1 MTPRIPPRASP
12 AGRDVR
18 LAVIA
23 AVGVALGACAPD
35 EENHPLPPSVYA
47 DIEAFGEALFF
58 DENLSM
64 QRTQSC
70 ATCHDP
76 ERGFTDGRR
85 DARGNVRAVSLGD
98 DGVSLGD
105 RNAPSAAY
113 AFLSP
118 EFHIGTRERH
128 NKQNDHRLYTGPLGG
143 QFWDGREADLEGQ
156 AGGPP
161 LNPLEMGMPDAASVA
176 QRLGEDE
183 EHRRALFEFFG
194 PEALDDD
201 EAAYVAMTQAI
212 AAFERTEAFAPF
224 DSRYDRSLRGEVAL
238 TFTELTGKAIFFS
251 QFGNCAVCHQ
261 LYSEGD
267 PVNETRETFTG
278 YEFHNIGVPTNEAVR
293 RLNGVTT
300 PDLGLGND
308 QSIEDPMLRGA
319 FKVPTLRNVAVTGP
333 YMHNGVFAELR
344 TVVEFY
350 DHFTNP
356 EVRALNPETGQPWRS
371 PEIPETVRT
380 ELLEVGD
387 PMTDNDVEGLVC
399 FLRALTDQRYEAL
412 IPRDGIDCG

>member
-1 MTPRIPPRASP
+1 MASCNAVRAPIGGS
-12 AGRDVR
+12 
-18 LAVIA
+18 LFT
-23 AVGVALGACAPD
+23 VGALCLTLGACTPD
-35 EENHPLPPSVYA
+35 EDGPPPPSVYA
-47 DIEAFGEALFF
+47 DLEAFGEALFF

-76 ERGFTDGRR
+76 ERGFTDGRL
-85 DARGNVRAVSLGD
+85 DAQGNVGAVSLGD
-98 DGVSLGD
+98 DGASLGD

-118 EFHIGTRERH
+118 EFHVGTRERH
-128 NKQNDHRLYTGPLGG
+128 NKQNNHRLYMGPLGG
-143 QFWDGREADLEGQ
+143 QFWDGRELDLEGQ

-176 QRLGEDE
+176 ERLGEDQ

-194 PEALDDD
+194 QEALDDD
-201 EAAYVAMTQAI
+201 EVAYASMTQAL
-212 AAFERTEAFAPF
+212 AAFERTEEFAPF

-238 TFTELTGKAIFFS
+238 TFKELTGKAIFFS

-261 LYSEGD
+261 LHSEGD
-267 PVNETRETFTG
+267 PIGETRETFTG
-278 YEFHNIGVPTNEAVR
+278 YEFHNIGVPANDAVR
-293 RLNGVTT
+293 ERNGVTGL
-300 PDLGLGND
+300 DEGLLGNEAID
-308 QSIEDPMLRGA
+308 DPMARGA
-319 FKVPTLRNVAVTGP
+319 FKTPTLRNVAVTGP

-350 DHFTNP
+350 DHFTNLDERP
-356 EVRALNPETGQPWRS
+356 RNPETGEAWRS

-399 FLRALTDQRYEAL
+399 FMRALTDQRYEAL
-412 IPRDGIDCG
+412 IPRDGIDCE

>member
-1 MTPRIPPRASP
+1 MEACNAVRAPTRGSLFTVG
-12 AGRDVR
+12 ALC
-18 LAVIA
+18 LAL
-23 AVGVALGACAPD
+23 VACSPD
-35 EENHPLPPSVYA
+35 EEGPPLPSVYA
-47 DIEAFGEALFF
+47 DVEAFGEALFF

-76 ERGFTDGRR
+76 ERGFTDGRL
-85 DARGNVRAVSLGD
+85 DPQGNVRAVSLGD

-113 AFLSP
+113 AFFSP
-118 EFHIGTRERH
+118 EFHVGTRERH
-128 NKQNDHRLYTGPLGG
+128 NKQNNHRLYMGPLGG
-143 QFWDGREADLEGQ
+143 QFWDGRELDLEGQ

-176 QRLGEDE
+176 ERLDEDQ

-194 PEALDDD
+194 QEALDDD
-201 EAAYVAMTQAI
+201 EVAYAAMTQAL
-212 AAFERTEAFAPF
+212 AAFERTEEFAPF

-238 TFTELTGKAIFFS
+238 TFKELTGKAIFFS

-261 LYSEGD
+261 LHSEGD
-267 PVNETRETFTG
+267 PINETRETFTG
-278 YEFHNIGVPTNEAVR
+278 YEFHNIGVPANDAVR
-293 RLNGVTT
+293 EGNGVTAL
-300 PDLGLGND
+300 DEGLLGNGAID
-308 QSIEDPMLRGA
+308 DPMARGA
-319 FKVPTLRNVAVTGP
+319 FKTPTLRNVAVTGP

-350 DHFTNP
+350 DHFTNLDERP
-356 EVRALNPETGQPWRS
+356 RNPETGEPWRS

-399 FLRALTDQRYEAL
+399 FMRALTDQRYEAL
-412 IPRDGIDCG
+412 IPRDGIDCE

>member
-1 MTPRIPPRASP
+1 MTRSLTYVHLSAVLAGFCAS
-12 AGRDVR
+12 
-18 LAVIA
+18 
-23 AVGVALGACAPD
+23 VAACAPQD
-35 EENHPLPPSVYA
+35 EDEPLPPSMYDDV
-47 DIEAFGEALFF
+47 EAFGEALFF

-64 QRTQSC
+64 QRSQSC

-76 ERGFTDGRR
+76 DRAFSDGRL
-85 DARGNVRAVSLGD
+85 DAQGNVRAVSLGD

-118 EFHIGTRERH
+118 EFHVGTRERH
-128 NKQNDHRLYTGPLGG
+128 NKQNNHRLYMGPLGG
-143 QFWDGREADLEGQ
+143 QFWDGRVAGLEGQ

-161 LNPLEMGMPDAASVA
+161 LNPLEMGMPDPAAVA
-176 QRLGEDE
+176 ERLGEDE

-194 PEALDDD
+194 QEALDDVD
-201 EAAYVAMTQAI
+201 VAYAGMTEAI
-212 AAFERTEAFAPF
+212 AAYERTEVFAPF

-238 TFTELTGKAIFFS
+238 TFKELTGKAIFFS

-267 PVNETRETFTG
+267 PINETRETFTG
-278 YEFHNIGVPTNEAVR
+278 YEFHNIGVPANDAVR
-293 RLNGVTT
+293 QQNGVTAV
-300 PDLGLGND
+300 DEGLLGNENVD
-308 QSIEDPMLRGA
+308 DAMARGA
-319 FKVPTLRNVAVTGP
+319 FKTPTLRNVAVTGP

-350 DHFTNP
+350 DHFTNADDRP
-356 EVRALNPETGQPWRS
+356 NNPETGEAWRA
-371 PEIPETVRT
+371 PEIPQTVRT

-399 FLRALTDQRYEAL
+399 FLRALTDQRYETL
-412 IPRDGIDCG
+412 IPRDGIDCD

>member
-1 MTPRIPPRASP
+1 MNGRTTAFPPGCTR
-12 AGRDVR
+12 R
-18 LAVIA
+18 LAA
-23 AVGVALGACAPD
+23 LTAVLSVALGACAPQDDD
-35 EENHPLPPSVYA
+35 EPLPPSVYA
-47 DIEAFGEALFF
+47 DVEEFGEALFF

-76 ERGFTDGRR
+76 QRAFTDGRL
-85 DARGNVRAVSLGD
+85 DAQGNVRAVSLGD

-118 EFHIGTRERH
+118 EFHVGVRERH
-128 NKQNDHRLYTGPLGG
+128 NKQNNHRLYMGPLGG
-143 QFWDGREADLEGQ
+143 QFWDGRVPGLESQ

-161 LNPLEMGMPDAASVA
+161 LNPLEMGMPDPASVA
-176 QRLGEDE
+176 QRLDEDT

-194 PEALDDD
+194 QEALDDD
-201 EAAYVAMTQAI
+201 DVAYAAMTEAVAAY
-212 AAFERTEAFAPF
+212 ERTEVFAPF

-238 TFTELTGKAIFFS
+238 TFKELTGKAIFFS

-267 PVNETRETFTG
+267 PINETRETFTG
-278 YEFHNIGVPTNEAVR
+278 YEFHNIGVPANEAVR
-293 RLNGVTT
+293 LQNGVTA
-300 PDLGLGND
+300 PDEGLLGND
-308 QSIEDPMLRGA
+308 DIDDPMARGA
-319 FKVPTLRNVAVTGP
+319 FKTPTLRNVAVTGP
-333 YMHNGVFAELR
+333 YMHNGVFGELR

-350 DHFTNP
+350 DHFTNADERP
-356 EVRALNPETGQPWRS
+356 VNPETGEAWRA
-371 PEIPETVRT
+371 PEVPDTVRT
-380 ELLEVGD
+380 ELLQVGD
-387 PMTDNDVEGLVC
+387 PMTDTDVEGLVC

-412 IPRDGIDCG
+412 IPSDGIDCG